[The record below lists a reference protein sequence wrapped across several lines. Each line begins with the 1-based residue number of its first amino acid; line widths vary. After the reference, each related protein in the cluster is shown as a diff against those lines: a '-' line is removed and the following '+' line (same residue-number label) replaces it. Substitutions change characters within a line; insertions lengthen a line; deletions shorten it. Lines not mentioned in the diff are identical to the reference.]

1 MMKSKETLRTLR
13 RVLKKER
20 LTMAEAQEQATA
32 EIESLESYIPEI
44 TESVAVEAAQE
55 ERVLPWT
62 VC

>member
-1 MMKSKETLRTLR
+1 
-13 RVLKKER
+13 
-20 LTMAEAQEQATA
+20 MAEAQEQATA